1 MPAPNPDDL
10 LVLQNELVDMLKTA
24 LASVRP
30 AVHVL
35 TPSDLFGET
44 EQDGKG
50 TTKVQPVP
58 AVNVVYMGHKPGT
71 DPGQQRSDGRG
82 LVLQQLFAAE
92 VVTRN
97 VRTLKTGA
105 AARNDAG
112 PLAMRVMLALMGAR
126 LPSAAS
132 LVQLRPGP
140 GPVFKGG
147 TQYLPLMFQ
156 VSLAIVKP

>member
-1 MPAPNPDDL
+1 MPAPNPDNL
-10 LVLQNELVDMLKTA
+10 LVLQDELVDLLKAA

-44 EQDGKG
+44 EQDKAAA
-50 TTKVQPVP
+50 KVQPVP

-71 DPGQQRSDGRG
+71 EPGQQRTDGKG

-112 PLAMRVMLALMGAR
+112 LLAMRVMHALMGAR
-126 LPSAAS
+126 LPSAAG

-147 TQYLPLMFQ
+147 MQYLPLMCQ
-156 VSLAIVKP
+156 VNLAVLKP

>member
-1 MPAPNPDDL
+1 MPNPVNL
-10 LVLQNELVDMLKTA
+10 LVLQDELVDLLKAA
-24 LASVRP
+24 LANVSP

-44 EQDGKG
+44 EQDGKAAA
-50 TTKVQPVP
+50 KVQPVP
-58 AVNVVYMGHKPGT
+58 AVNVVYMGHKFGAE
-71 DPGQQRSDGRG
+71 PGQQRTDGKA
-82 LVLQQLFAAE
+82 LVMQQLFVAE

-126 LPSAAS
+126 LPSASS

-140 GPVFKGG
+140 GPMFKGG
-147 TQYLPLMFQ
+147 TQYLPLMCQ
-156 VSLAIVKP
+156 VSLAVKKS